1 MFRTLFNRNVINK
14 PDRGTPVAKRR
25 WIEGGDSTLLS
36 PSGLSGTFS
45 PTRPQFGNRSFVGRQ
60 KELVRILRAL
70 RQEHAHVV
78 LFAERG
84 RGKSSV
90 ANYVVEQ
97 LQSKNGIVA
106 RATCDPYTDFD
117 TLVRNLMRSVPA
129 LLASTPP
136 PDPARGCETLLP
148 SEPLSPRDVA
158 WLPSLIGG
166 RNLVLVIDE
175 FDRIASEQVRTTVA
189 DAIKQVSDRG
199 APVSFLIVGVADS
212 PDELLGSN
220 PSVYRSIVP
229 VELPLLEPEAVWEIL
244 DSGFRASKLF
254 ASPAV
259 LDQML
264 HLVRGAPYMA
274 HLLGLR
280 SSQAAIDDGRQELTF
295 LDIDAAASQIVREV
309 DPATRSLF
317 AAVIEAGEAKAL
329 YNLVKRISGGERD
342 IFGRFRAEPA
352 TQNAKRVAGVRVSE
366 VEWSRLLA
374 ARLIRPVGKPSSRL
388 FSFATAHLEHYVLL
402 QAID

>member
-1 MFRTLFNRNVINK
+1 MFKTLFHRNVINK
-14 PDRGTPVAKRR
+14 PDRVPPIAKRQ
-25 WIEGGDSTLLS
+25 WTDDSGSPLS
-36 PSGLSGTFS
+36 KASGLSGAFS
-45 PTRPQFGNRSFVGRQ
+45 PTRPQFGNRGFVGRE
-60 KELVRILRAL
+60 KELVRVLRAL

-90 ANYVVEQ
+90 ANYAVEQ
-97 LQSKNGIVA
+97 LQSMNVIVA
-106 RATCDPYTDFD
+106 RATCDPFTDFD
-117 TLVRNLMRSVPA
+117 TLIRNLMRSVPA

-136 PDPARGCETLLP
+136 PDPARGCETLLHD
-148 SEPLSPRDVA
+148 EPLSPRDVA

-175 FDRIASEQVRTTVA
+175 FDRIGSEQVRTNVA

-199 APVSFLIVGVADS
+199 TPVSFLIVGVADS
-212 PDELLGSN
+212 PEELLGSN

-229 VELPLLEPEAVWEIL
+229 VELPLLGPEAVWEIL
-244 DSGFRASKLF
+244 DSGFRTSKLF

-259 LDQML
+259 LDQLL

-280 SSQAAIDDGRQELTF
+280 SSQAAIDDGRQELSF
-295 LDIDAAASQIVREV
+295 LDIRAAADQIIREV

-329 YNLVKRISGGERD
+329 YTLVKRISGGERD
-342 IFGRFRAEPA
+342 VFGRFQVDPA
-352 TQNAKRVAGVRVSE
+352 SQNAKRVAGVRVSE

-388 FSFATAHLEHYVLL
+388 FSFASAHLEHYVLL
-402 QAID
+402 QTMD